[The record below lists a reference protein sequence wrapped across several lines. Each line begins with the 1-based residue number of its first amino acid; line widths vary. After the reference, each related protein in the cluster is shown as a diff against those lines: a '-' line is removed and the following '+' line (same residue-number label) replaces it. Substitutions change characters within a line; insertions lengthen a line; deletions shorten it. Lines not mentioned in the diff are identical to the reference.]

1 MGSTLLFSVCNFSFG
16 NRNYVSL
23 ICLLSVTTFSN
34 LEDVSV
40 LKGERHVLQN
50 CRIEVISRFLAGKGN
65 VEWVVA
71 LCEGEQ

>member
-1 MGSTLLFSVCNFSFG
+1 M
-16 NRNYVSL
+16 
-23 ICLLSVTTFSN
+23 TTFTN

-50 CRIEVISRFLAGKGN
+50 CIEVLAGNSRVLAGKGN
-65 VEWVVA
+65 MEWVVE

>member
-1 MGSTLLFSVCNFSFG
+1 M
-16 NRNYVSL
+16 SL

>member
-1 MGSTLLFSVCNFSFG
+1 M
-16 NRNYVSL
+16 SL

-40 LKGERHVLQN
+40 LKGERHVLHN
-50 CRIEVISRFLAGKGN
+50 CTEVVSRVLAGKGN
-65 VEWVVA
+65 VEWVVE